1 MTWPWRK
8 SPKITA
14 SATDPAPDT
23 HDAATERERIY
34 ADLHDDIGSKLLEL
48 MHGTDEQRT
57 RELARQALEDLR
69 DIVSRTRAVQG
80 TLPQVLAMIREEV
93 QRRMDAR
100 GVELAWAVDEALP
113 DIELSDGQALHLFRI
128 FREAISN
135 ALRHGDAHRLR
146 VRGRVVADEFLADIT
161 DDGPG
166 MAPEA
171 VGQGRGT
178 TNIRT
183 RAAALGGQADWA
195 PGTEGGTKVIL
206 RLPLASGRD

>member
-1 MTWPWRK
+1 MKWPWRRAHVATPPSAEV
-8 SPKITA
+8 SP
-14 SATDPAPDT
+14 
-23 HDAATERERIY
+23 DAAAERERIY

-48 MHGTDEQRT
+48 MHGTEDARA
-57 RELARQALEDLR
+57 RELARLALEDLR
-69 DIVSRTRAVQG
+69 DIVSRTRAVHG

-100 GVELAWAVDEALP
+100 GLELAWDVDECLP
-113 DIELSDGQALHLFRI
+113 EVDLSDGQALHLFRI

-135 ALRHGDAHRLR
+135 ALRHGHPHRLR
-146 VRGRVVADEFLADIT
+146 IRGRVIKGEFLADVT

-166 MAPEA
+166 MTPDA

-178 TNIRT
+178 TNIKT
-183 RAAALGGQADWA
+183 RAAALGGQAAWE

-206 RLPLASGRD
+206 RMPLLLESP

>member
-1 MTWPWRK
+1 MKWPWRK
-8 SPKITA
+8 VPTEQASPAIDV
-14 SATDPAPDT
+14 SP
-23 HDAATERERIY
+23 DAAAERERIY

-48 MHGTDEQRT
+48 MHGSEDART
-57 RELARQALEDLR
+57 QELARQALEDLR
-69 DIVSRTRAVQG
+69 DIVSRTRAVRG

-100 GVELAWAVDEALP
+100 GLELAWDVEDTLP
-113 DIELSDGQALHLFRI
+113 EIDLNDGQALHLFRI

-135 ALRHGDAHRLR
+135 ALRHGDPHRLR
-146 VRGRVVADEFLADIT
+146 IRGRVVAGEFLADIT

-166 MAPEA
+166 MAPDA

-183 RAAALGGQADWA
+183 RAEALGGQAAWE

-206 RLPLASGRD
+206 RMPLMPDRAG